1 MKVTTMKNLTEKYRF
16 GFDFRSCEFYY
27 ARKIRKMTM
36 KKIFCILLSLAFC
49 LCVAGCSTPATASP
63 AETVTASIVNTAAS
77 ETHTATPSSG
87 TQTEPTEADAS
98 FAENTTDTK
107 ETEMGETMKTEEHQV
122 AKTLK
127 LYINGKEIPVKWQ
140 NNASV
145 NALAE
150 LAANGL
156 SVQMSMYGGFEQVGY
171 LGKSLPRDDKQT
183 TTDYGDI
190 MLYSGNQIVIFYGSN
205 SWAYTRLGHVDLSK
219 KEITDLLSNGNV
231 TLTLK
236 YE

>member
-1 MKVTTMKNLTEKYRF
+1 
-16 GFDFRSCEFYY
+16 
-27 ARKIRKMTM
+27 
-36 KKIFCILLSLAFC
+36 
-49 LCVAGCSTPATASP
+49 
-63 AETVTASIVNTAAS
+63 
-77 ETHTATPSSG
+77 
-87 TQTEPTEADAS
+87 
-98 FAENTTDTK
+98 
-107 ETEMGETMKTEEHQV
+107 MKTEEHQV